1 MNYRQSNPEFEARVR
16 ARFEQS
22 RVMKMLG
29 TRLTRIAP
37 GETDIE
43 LPYKADVCQ
52 SHGFIHGGII
62 GTLLD
67 TVCGFAAFTLVPV
80 DSDVLTIEYKTNFLA
95 PAIGETLFG
104 RGRVLRQGRSAPA
117 STASKIA
124 PPVDGTGRTRA
135 PPAAASV
142 PTALSLA
149 SARARAPSP
158 LWNGHV
164 P

>member
-104 RGRVLRQGRSAPA
+104 RGRVLRQGRSVIVCEAEGVM
-117 STASKIA
+117 STKGGERLVAKMTA
-124 PPVDGTGRTRA
+124 TLMVVPVQ
-135 PPAAASV
+135 PV
-142 PTALSLA
+142 
-149 SARARAPSP
+149 
-158 LWNGHV
+158 
-164 P
+164 